1 MPKAQPL
8 LLDLFPS
15 ASVAYSLRK
24 LRNAYNGN
32 CIRVRRTDNTEQD
45 IGFNSSGQLDTT
57 ALLSFVGTGA
67 LNNGFVTTWYDQSGN
82 ARNATQATALSQP
95 IIVSSGSIQTQ
106 NSKNVIK
113 FDGVND
119 SLFTSNLTPLI
130 NNSSMFMVQRV
141 SSQSA
146 EDLPFG
152 FGVTND
158 TYKIRSIY
166 SASSG
171 KLGFATWGR
180 DFAGTI
186 TTVDSNLNMISVTQ
200 NGATINTKKNT
211 TTSNGSLPATPQ
223 QTGTGSFSIGT
234 IQGGVALSYITN
246 MVGCE
251 YIFYPSDQSSN
262 RAGIEANINS
272 FYTLY

>member
-1 MPKAQPL
+1 MPKGVLPYSF
-8 LLDLFPS
+8 LLDDYPG

-24 LRNAYNGN
+24 LRSAYSGN

-45 IGFNSSGQLDTT
+45 IGFVNNVLDT
-57 ALLSFVGTGA
+57 ASLLTFVAAG
-67 LNNGFVTTWYDQSGN
+67 NGFVTTWYDQSGN
-82 ARNATQATALSQP
+82 NINATNVTAINQP
-95 IIVSSGSIQTQ
+95 IIISSGSIQVQ

-119 SLFTSNLTPLI
+119 SLFTSSLTPLI

-141 SSQSA
+141 SSQSG

-158 TYKIRSIY
+158 THKIRSIY

-211 TTSNGSLPATPQ
+211 TTSNGSLPATPL

-234 IQGGVALSYITN
+234 IQGSLSLSYITN

-262 RAGIEANINS
+262 RVGIENNINS